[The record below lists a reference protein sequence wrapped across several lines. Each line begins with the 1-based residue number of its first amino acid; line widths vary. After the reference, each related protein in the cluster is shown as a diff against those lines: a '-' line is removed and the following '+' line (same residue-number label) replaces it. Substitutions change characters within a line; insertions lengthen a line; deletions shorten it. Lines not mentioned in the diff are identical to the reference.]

1 MIPGEIRKMHQEFR
15 PDALAVRIQREKFHP
30 ARIDA
35 DERPAR
41 GRRQAGDRPIVPL
54 GPARD
59 RDAVAAVAV
68 ENLQDLLRLRLR
80 LAEQLLEP
88 RDILETQF
96 RKIRALLGVAQD
108 RLALHPI
115 ALLLEIQ
122 ESAETGRAPAT
133 SRAHVRYHVSAAC
146 WPSLIF
152 PDIPDIPVTVHVI
165 LQRALDRRFRLFNA
179 LSP

>member
-59 RDAVAAVAV
+59 RDAVAAVAA
-68 ENLQDLLRLRLR
+68 ENLQRLLRLR

-108 RLALHPI
+108 RLALHPS
-115 ALLLEIQ
+115 ALLL
-122 ESAETGRAPAT
+122 
-133 SRAHVRYHVSAAC
+133 
-146 WPSLIF
+146 
-152 PDIPDIPVTVHVI
+152 
-165 LQRALDRRFRLFNA
+165 
-179 LSP
+179 